1 MSDYSDLA
9 LGQKLDSLNLKIV
22 ELQQDVARLS
32 QDVRRIL
39 FLLGKKES
47 GAEESQTAET

>member
-1 MSDYSDLA
+1 MSDYSELA
-9 LGQKLDSLNLKIV
+9 LGQKLDALNLKLV

-47 GAEESQTAET
+47 GAEESQTEGT